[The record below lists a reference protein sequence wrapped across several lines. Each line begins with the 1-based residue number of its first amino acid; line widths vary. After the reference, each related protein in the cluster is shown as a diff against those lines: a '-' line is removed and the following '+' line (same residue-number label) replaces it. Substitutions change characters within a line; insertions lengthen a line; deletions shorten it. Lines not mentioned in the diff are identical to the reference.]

1 MNIAWLVACLPV
13 AIPALF
19 LSFKLVEKKYLGTLF
34 NRSLALL
41 FALSG
46 IDFGLKLT
54 IISQSYRNIY
64 LSYPWYHSPSGT

>member
-41 FALSG
+41 FAFSG
-46 IDFGLKLT
+46 IDCGLK
-54 IISQSYRNIY
+54 IS
-64 LSYPWYHSPSGT
+64 